1 MYLAAVN
8 PRPHGIFGESNDD
21 DKPKKGGLFSRR
33 NVARVKAQKASKKP
47 RRPKGDG
54 WGKG

>member
-1 MYLAAVN
+1 MN

-54 WGKG
+54 WGKA